1 MGLME
6 CIQRRTTKMI
16 QGMKHLLYKDRLSKL
31 GLYSL
36 EKRRLHRDLRAVIQ
50 YLKGGCKKERYRL
63 FIRVCWDRTRRNG
76 FKLKEGRFR
85 LNIRKKF
92 FTIRVM
98 KHWNKLPKKV
108 MESPSLK
115 TFKVRLEGL

>member
-36 EKRRLHRDLRAVIQ
+36 EKRRLHRDLRAALR
-50 YLKGGCKKERYRL
+50 YLKGGL
-63 FIRVCWDRTRRNG
+63 
-76 FKLKEGRFR
+76 
-85 LNIRKKF
+85 
-92 FTIRVM
+92 
-98 KHWNKLPKKV
+98 
-108 MESPSLK
+108 
-115 TFKVRLEGL
+115 